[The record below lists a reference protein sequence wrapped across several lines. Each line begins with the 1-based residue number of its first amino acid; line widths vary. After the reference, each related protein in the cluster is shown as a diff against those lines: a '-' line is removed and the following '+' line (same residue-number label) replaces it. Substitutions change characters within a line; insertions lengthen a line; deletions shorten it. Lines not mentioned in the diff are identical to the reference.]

1 MDESDR
7 TASLMSPAKLAQ
19 LKPKPATTPAAWLT
33 QMAAD
38 AGHMHVKRI
47 GELGEQ
53 LRGEARLPGL
63 AAVTGRL
70 EKLADDLPDLDFSL
84 LDQPRGLWARTLG
97 KNKGSAAGS
106 EFAHRFEEVGGEA
119 TDVAA
124 AAMALGADQKAGG
137 AQVERA
143 LVELEVE
150 YRAVEKIIDQGAR
163 WLQDMRNQI
172 KVRQAAATDPQ
183 AHRAVLEDSA
193 RCDILVD
200 RLKMLRALCN
210 ACSPVPELARAYV
223 HKRGALVQALR
234 QSLASEVDDWH
245 GLLSPVADTLAEGK
259 SPVQQDVQPLLDAH
273 KDLQATA
280 KKAIAAC
287 QQLLVQEQELARSL
301 TALSSPQFPL

>member
-19 LKPKPATTPAAWLT
+19 MKPKPATTPAAWLT

-38 AGHMHVKRI
+38 AGHMHVRRI
-47 GELGEQ
+47 GELGEL
-53 LRGEARLPGL
+53 LRGQARLPGL
-63 AAVTGRL
+63 AAFAPRL
-70 EKLADDLPDLDFSL
+70 QKLADDLPDLDFSL
-84 LDQPRGLWARTLG
+84 LEQPRGLWARTLG
-97 KNKGSAAGS
+97 KTKGGGS
-106 EFAHRFEEVGGEA
+106 EFANRFEEVGGEA

-124 AAMALGADQKAGG
+124 AALSLGADQKAEGS
-137 AQVERA
+137 QVERA

-150 YRAVEKIIDQGAR
+150 YSAVEKIIDQGAR

-223 HKRGALVQALR
+223 HKRAALLQALQ
-234 QSLASEVDDWH
+234 QSLGSEVDDWH
-245 GLLSPVADTLAEGK
+245 GVLAPVAAGAAGDKGTAE
-259 SPVQQDVQPLLDAH
+259 SIQPQLDAH
-273 KDLQATA
+273 KDLQASVE
-280 KKAIAAC
+280 KAISAC
-287 QQLLVQEQELARSL
+287 QQLLAQEQDLARSL
-301 TALSSPQFPL
+301 TALSSPQFPT

>member
-19 LKPKPATTPAAWLT
+19 MKPKAATTPAAWLT

-47 GELGEQ
+47 GELGES
-53 LRGEARLPGL
+53 LRGQARLPGL
-63 AAVTGRL
+63 TAVVTRL

-84 LDQPRGLWARTLG
+84 LEQPRGLWARTLG
-97 KNKGSAAGS
+97 KTKGGGP

-119 TDVAA
+119 TDIAA
-124 AAMALGADQKAGG
+124 AAITLGADTQASG
-137 AQVERA
+137 VERA

-150 YRAVEKIIDQGAR
+150 YKAVEKIIDQGAR

-183 AHRAVLEDSA
+183 AHRSVLEDSA

-210 ACSPVPELARAYV
+210 VCSPVPEQARAYV
-223 HKRGALVQALR
+223 HKRGALVQALQ
-234 QSLASEVDDWH
+234 QSFAHEVDDWH
-245 GLLSPVADTLAEGK
+245 GLVAPVASLAAEGK
-259 SPVQQDVQPLLDAH
+259 ASSDSVQPQLDAH
-273 KDLQATA
+273 KDLQKTV
-280 KKAIAAC
+280 KKAIVAS
-287 QQLLVQEQELARSL
+287 QQLLAQEQDLGRNLAV
-301 TALSSPQFPL
+301 LSSPQFPT

>member
-1 MDESDR
+1 MDDSDR

-19 LKPKPATTPAAWLT
+19 MKPKPATTPAAWLT

-47 GELGEQ
+47 GELGEA
-53 LRGEARLPGL
+53 LRAQAKLPGL
-63 AAVTGRL
+63 AALSTRL

-84 LDQPRGLWARTLG
+84 LEQPRGLWARTLG
-97 KNKGSAAGS
+97 KNKGTGPQ
-106 EFAHRFEEVGGEA
+106 FAHRFEEVGGEA

-124 AAMALGADQKAGG
+124 AAMALGAEQKAD
-137 AQVERA
+137 APQVERA
-143 LVELEVE
+143 LVELDVE

-210 ACSPVPELARAYV
+210 SCSPVPELARSYLQ
-223 HKRGALVQALR
+223 KRGALL
-234 QSLASEVDDWH
+234 QSLQKSLATEVDDWH
-245 GLLSPVADTLAEGK
+245 GVVAPVAALAAEDK
-259 SPVQQDVQPLLDAH
+259 SPADGVQPQLDAH
-273 KDLQATA
+273 RDLQATV

-287 QQLLVQEQELARSL
+287 QQVLAQEQELAGNLS
-301 TALSSPQFPL
+301 ALSNPQFPT

>member
-1 MDESDR
+1 MDDDR

-19 LKPKPATTPAAWLT
+19 LKPKAATTPAAWLT

-53 LRGEARLPGL
+53 LRGQTKLPGL
-63 AAVTGRL
+63 AAIVTRV

-84 LDQPRGLWARTLG
+84 VEPPRGLWARTLG
-97 KNKGSAAGS
+97 KTKGAGS
-106 EFAHRFEEVGGEA
+106 EFAHRFEDIGAEA
-119 TDVAA
+119 TEIAA
-124 AAMALGADQKAGG
+124 AARSLGGEQAS
-137 AQVERA
+137 VIERA

-150 YRAVEKIIDQGAR
+150 CQAIEKIIDQGAR

-172 KVRQAAATDPQ
+172 KVRQASATDPQ
-183 AHRAVLEDSA
+183 ARRSVLEDSA

-210 ACSPVPELARAYV
+210 ACSPVPELARAYA
-223 HKRGALVQALR
+223 HKRGALLQAL
-234 QSLASEVDDWH
+234 QKSLASEMEDWVAVVA
-245 GLLSPVADTLAEGK
+245 PVAALASEGK
-259 SPVQQDVQPLLDAH
+259 SATGSLQPQLDSH
-273 KDLQATA
+273 KDLQKTV

-287 QQLLVQEQELARSL
+287 QQLLAQEQDVARNLA
-301 TALSSPQFPL
+301 ALSTPQFST